1 MLEFHT
7 VQLSEIEVRRKVSP
21 WTETPGYMASDFHGP
36 SHKPLITSMRTH
48 EPTHASNM
56 STICWYE
63 LVQAGMLKFL
73 YTSCVSTLSYFDA
86 PGVP

>member
-36 SHKPLITSMRTH
+36 SHKPLIISMRTH

-56 STICWYE
+56 STK
-63 LVQAGMLKFL
+63 LVRAGTSWHAQIPL
-73 YTSCVSTLSYFDA
+73 YLLCLHS
-86 PGVP
+86 